1 MALYLTEAEV
11 GELLTMRIAL
21 DALEGVFKARSE
33 GKVGNIPRT
42 RLPLGPVGKG
52 SYNLMASSWPERGLV
67 GHKSYAAGPGGAA
80 FHVMLYGTNGEGLLA
95 IIEANRMGQVRT
107 GAASGIATKYMA
119 KESAKVVAVI
129 GSGYQAE
136 TQLEAIAA
144 VRDIELAKVFS
155 RTPEK
160 RTAFAEKMSEQLS
173 IDVQPSDS
181 AAAAVADSD
190 VIVTVTNSADPVV
203 TGEML
208 DMGVH
213 INAAGGNSWL
223 RRELDTH
230 AVAMSD
236 IVVTDD
242 IDQAKIECGELM
254 RAAETGHFYWE
265 RLVRLDRIVAGLRSG
280 RDNDEQVTL
289 FESQGV
295 AFEDVA
301 VCGKLLEIAKEQGAG
316 KQLPD

>member
-1 MALYLTEAEV
+1 MALYLTETDV
-11 GELLTMRIAL
+11 NQLLTMEIAL
-21 DALEGVFKARSE
+21 DALEGVFRARSE

-52 SYNLMASSWPERGLV
+52 AYNLMAASWPEQGLV
-67 GHKSYAAGPGGAA
+67 GHKSYAAGSGSTS
-80 FHVMLYGTNGEGLLA
+80 FHVMLYGSNGEGLLG
-95 IIEANRMGQVRT
+95 IIEASRMGQVRT
-107 GAASGIATKYMA
+107 GAASGIATRNMA
-119 KESAKVVAVI
+119 RENSSSVAVI

-136 TQLEAIAA
+136 TQLEAVAA
-144 VRDIELAKVFS
+144 VRDIKTASVYS
-155 RTPEK
+155 RTPE
-160 RTAFAEKMSEQLS
+160 RRNAFADKMSKRLE
-173 IDVQPSDS
+173 IDVQPAES
-181 AAAAVADSD
+181 AANAVEGSD
-190 VIVTVTNSADPVV
+190 VVITVTNSAEPVV

-208 DMGVH
+208 EMGMH

-236 IVVTDD
+236 LVVTDD

-265 RLVRLDRIVAGLRSG
+265 RLTRLDRIVAGLRSG

-301 VCGKLLEIAKEQGAG
+301 VCGRLLQMAKEQGMG
-316 KQLPD
+316 TELPT

>member
-11 GELLTMRIAL
+11 NDLLTMEIAL
-21 DALEGVFKARSE
+21 DALEAVFRARSE

-42 RLPLGPVGKG
+42 RLPLGPVGRG
-52 SYNLMASSWPERGLV
+52 SYNLMAASWPEQGLV
-67 GHKSYAAGPGGAA
+67 GHKSYAAGPGGAS
-80 FHVMLYGTNGEGLLA
+80 FHVMLYGTNGEGLLG

-107 GAASGIATKYMA
+107 GAASGVATRYMA
-119 KESAKVVAVI
+119 RKDAESVAVI

-136 TQLEAIAA
+136 TQLEAVAA
-144 VRDIELAKVFS
+144 VREIRSAKVFS
-155 RTPEK
+155 RTPE
-160 RTAFAEKMSEQLS
+160 RRNAFAEKMSERFQ
-173 IDVQPSDS
+173 IDVQPAESAESAVRDS
-181 AAAAVADSD
+181 H
-190 VIVTVTNSADPVV
+190 VIITVTNSADPVV

-208 DMGVH
+208 DMGMH
-213 INAAGGNSWL
+213 INAAGSNSWL
-223 RRELDTH
+223 RRELDTQ
-230 AVAMSD
+230 AVTMSD

-295 AFEDVA
+295 AFEDIA
-301 VCGKLLEIAKEQGAG
+301 VCGRLLQMAKEQGVG
-316 KQLPD
+316 TELPG

>member
-1 MALYLTEAEV
+1 MALYLTETDV
-11 GELLTMRIAL
+11 NQLLTMEIAL
-21 DALEGVFKARSE
+21 DALEGVFRARSE

-52 SYNLMASSWPERGLV
+52 AYNLMAASWPEQGLV
-67 GHKSYAAGPGGAA
+67 GHKSYAAGSGSTS
-80 FHVMLYGTNGEGLLA
+80 FHVMLYGSNGEGLLG
-95 IIEANRMGQVRT
+95 IIEASRMGQVRT
-107 GAASGIATKYMA
+107 GAASGIATRNMA
-119 KESAKVVAVI
+119 RENSSSVAVI

-136 TQLEAIAA
+136 TQLEAVAA
-144 VRDIELAKVFS
+144 VRDIKTASVYS
-155 RTPEK
+155 RTPE
-160 RTAFAEKMSEQLS
+160 RRNAFADKMSKRLEL
-173 IDVQPSDS
+173 DVQPAES
-181 AAAAVADSD
+181 AANAVEGSD
-190 VIVTVTNSADPVV
+190 VVITVTNSAEPVV

-208 DMGVH
+208 EMGMH

-236 IVVTDD
+236 LVVTDD

-265 RLVRLDRIVAGLRSG
+265 RLTRLDRIVAGLRSG

-301 VCGKLLEIAKEQGAG
+301 VCGRLLQMAKEQGMG
-316 KQLPD
+316 TELPT